1 MQDFGYV
8 YKANDTMYVIFADK
22 KDPNVG
28 VCVDENGDT
37 AEAGYLLDEVI
48 AYINANPT
56 KVFTEYEDD
65 ESLRRRKA
73 NELYD
78 LIDWFDHYFAM
89 QLQQHSWQ
97 EDYTPSHDDIFDCDY
112 ATWEDLCAKANEVRA
127 EIKALKEK
135 L

>member
-8 YKANDTMYVIFADK
+8 YKANDTMYVVFADK
-22 KDPNVG
+22 KDRNVG

-37 AEAGYLLDEVI
+37 AEAGYQLDEVI
-48 AYINANPT
+48 AYVNATPD

-65 ESLRRRKA
+65 EALRQKKENR
-73 NELYD
+73 LYD
-78 LIDWFDHYFAM
+78 LIEWFDRYFSM

-97 EDYTPSHDDIFDCDY
+97 TDYAPSRDYIFDCDY
-112 ATWEDLCAKANEVRA
+112 ETWNEVCAKANEVRA